1 MRSAQA
7 AKHTAGMIEECVRSA
22 EAGVSLNREALQDFE
37 EIDSHV
43 RQVVEMMARITAASS
58 RQNRGVDQITAALE
72 RMDQISRQNAATSEQ
87 SAAASEELN
96 SQAELM
102 RELVATFRLSSD
114 GGERR

>member
-1 MRSAQA
+1 
-7 AKHTAGMIEECVRSA
+7 
-22 EAGVSLNREALQDFE
+22 
-37 EIDSHV
+37 
-43 RQVVEMMARITAASS
+43 
-58 RQNRGVDQITAALE
+58 VDQITAALE